1 MRIYLR
7 VRSGGVPPSI
17 ICPPTIDPFGFYTN
31 ALWNTHPNI
40 NPYGI
45 HLL

>member
-7 VRSGGVPPSI
+7 AYPGGLPPSI
-17 ICPPTIDPFGFYTN
+17 ICPPTIDPFGFHTN
-31 ALWNTHPNI
+31 ALWNTYPFI
-40 NPYGI
+40 NPCSI